1 MSKELMQMNIQRA
14 QLRIEAEKEEVAKG
28 SMRQRYHFMPQAGW
42 MNDPNGL
49 LYYKG
54 KYHFFFQHNPYSSFW
69 DCMHWGHAISDD
81 MLHWE
86 YLPEALAPSEAY
98 DSHMKGGCFSG
109 SAIEHEGRL
118 YLIYTGATNVGNGM
132 EQTQCIAYSEDG
144 IHFENMMEIR

>member
-54 KYHFFFQHNPYSSFW
+54 KYNFLFQIFFPICYKQ
-69 DCMHWGHAISDD
+69 
-81 MLHWE
+81 E
-86 YLPEALAPSEAY
+86 YLPIILY
-98 DSHMKGGCFSG
+98 MK
-109 SAIEHEGRL
+109 ANH
-118 YLIYTGATNVGNGM
+118 
-132 EQTQCIAYSEDG
+132 
-144 IHFENMMEIR
+144 

>member
-69 DCMHWGHAISDD
+69 DCMHWGPRDQRRYAS
-81 MLHWE
+81 LGVS
-86 YLPEALAPSEAY
+86 A
-98 DSHMKGGCFSG
+98 GGAG
-109 SAIEHEGRL
+109 SKR
-118 YLIYTGATNVGNGM
+118 
-132 EQTQCIAYSEDG
+132 G
-144 IHFENMMEIR
+144 I